1 MMRIGAYL
9 FARSE
14 RALLGKRCTASDS
27 FSMMI
32 SPPLSSRATAAA
44 AAAAA
49 AADCSALSGAV
60 GLVLVA

>member
-1 MMRIGAYL
+1 MMHKGAYL
-9 FARSE
+9 LARSE

-27 FSMMI
+27 FSIMI

-44 AAAAA
+44 AAAA
-49 AADCSALSGAV
+49 DCSALRGAV